1 MNLDDLSLLQQID
14 AQDMLGQIDNLPEQ
28 LATAWQIGQGQTLPR
43 PNADGIRCV
52 VISGMGASAI
62 GADLL
67 AAYAA
72 ETCPVPVIV
81 HRDYGLPA
89 FANGPQ
95 TLVVASSHSGDTEE
109 TLDSFHA
116 ARQRGCLALA
126 IAAGGKLAQQAA
138 SANIPLWKFNH
149 QGQPRAAVGY
159 SFGLLLALFNRLGLI
174 PDPSADLAEAVA
186 AMREQQVNLRAEIPA
201 ALNPA
206 KRYAGQLVGRWVT
219 VFGAGAL
226 APVAR
231 RWKTQIN
238 ELAKAPANFE
248 ILPEADHNTL
258 AGLANPA
265 ELLQSR
271 TLAMFLLAPSDH
283 PRNRLRSEFTRQ
295 VFMLEGSNTD
305 FYMAKG
311 NSKLAHIWTALHFG
325 DYLAY
330 YLAIAYQADPT
341 PVDVLAHL
349 KEMLANS
356 QDSNVS

>member
-28 LATAWQIGQGQTLPR
+28 LATAWQLGQSLPLPPTDAPIER
-43 PNADGIRCV
+43 IV
-52 VISGMGASAI
+52 LSGMGGPAI

-67 AAYAA
+67 AACAA

-89 FANGPQ
+89 FASGPG

-109 TLDSFHA
+109 TLDSFDA
-116 ARQRGCLALA
+116 ALQRGCAALA

-138 SANIPLWKFNH
+138 SANIPLWTFNH

-159 SFGLLLALFNRLGLI
+159 SFGLLLALFSRLGLI
-174 PDPSADLAEAVA
+174 PDPSAGLAEAVA
-186 AMREQQVNLRAEIPA
+186 AMREQQANLRAEIPA

-219 VFGAGAL
+219 VFGSGVL

-248 ILPEADHNTL
+248 FLPEADHNAL

-265 ELLQSR
+265 DLLQSR
-271 TLAMFLLAPSDH
+271 TLAMFLVAPSDH

-305 FYMAKG
+305 FYLAKG

-325 DYLAY
+325 DYLAC
-330 YLAIAYQADPT
+330 YLAIAYQTDPT
-341 PVDVLAHL
+341 PVEALAHL
-349 KEMLANS
+349 KEMLAS
-356 QDSNVS
+356 QP

>member
-1 MNLDDLSLLQQID
+1 MNLDDLSLLSQID
-14 AQDMLGQIDNLPEQ
+14 SHNMLAEINNLPEQ
-28 LATAWQIGQGQTLPR
+28 LATAWQLGQSLPLPPTAAPIER
-43 PNADGIRCV
+43 IV
-52 VISGMGASAI
+52 LSGMGSSAI

-89 FANGPQ
+89 FANGPG
-95 TLVVASSHSGDTEE
+95 TLVVASSHSGNTEE
-109 TLDSFHA
+109 THDSFSA
-116 ARQRGCLALA
+116 ARQRGCAALA
-126 IAAGGKLAQQAA
+126 ITTGGQLAEQAKSA
-138 SANIPLWKFNH
+138 SLPLWQFAH
-149 QGQPRAAVGY
+149 HGPPPTAVSY
-159 SFGLLLALFNRLGLI
+159 SVGLLLALFSRLRLI
-174 PDPSADLAEAVA
+174 PDPSADLSEAVE
-186 AMREQQVNLRAEIPA
+186 AMKTQQTNLRAEISA

-248 ILPEADHNTL
+248 FLPEADHNTL
-258 AGLANPA
+258 AGLTNPA
-265 ELLQSR
+265 DLLQSR

-283 PRNRLRSEFTRQ
+283 PRNRLRSELTRQ

-311 NSKLAHIWTALHFG
+311 NSKLAHICTALHFG

-330 YLAIAYQADPT
+330 YLAIAYQTDPA
-341 PVDVLAHL
+341 PVETLAHL
-349 KEMLANS
+349 QEMLSNTK
-356 QDSNVS
+356 DSNDF

>member
-1 MNLDDLSLLQQID
+1 MNPDDLSLLQQID
-14 AQDMLGQIDNLPEQ
+14 AQNMLAEIDSLPEQ
-28 LATAWQIGQGQTLPR
+28 LAAAWELGQSLPLPPMDAPLER
-43 PNADGIRCV
+43 I
-52 VISGMGASAI
+52 ILSGMGGSAI

-89 FANGPQ
+89 FANGPR

-109 TLDSFHA
+109 TLDSFQA
-116 ARQRGCLALA
+116 ALQRGCAVLAMTT
-126 IAAGGKLAQQAA
+126 GGKLVKQAQ
-138 SANIPLWKFNH
+138 SGGIPLWQFAH
-149 QGQPRAAVGY
+149 RGQPRAAVGNF
-159 SFGLLLALFNRLGLI
+159 FGLLLALFSRLGLI
-174 PDPSADLAEAVA
+174 PNPSADLAGAVES
-186 AMREQQVNLRAEIPA
+186 MRQQQANLRAEIPA

-219 VFGAGAL
+219 IFGAGAL

-248 ILPEADHNTL
+248 FLPEAGHNTL

-265 ELLQSR
+265 DLLQSR
-271 TLAMFLLAPSDH
+271 TLAIFLLAPSDH

-311 NSKLAHIWTALHFG
+311 NSKLAHLWTALHFG

-330 YLAIAYQADPT
+330 YLAIAYQTDPT
-341 PVDVLAHL
+341 PVDALTHL
-349 KEMLANS
+349 KEMLAS
-356 QDSNVS
+356 QP

>member
-1 MNLDDLSLLQQID
+1 MNLDDLSLLSQLDPQNMLAEID
-14 AQDMLGQIDNLPEQ
+14 SLPQQ
-28 LATAWQIGQGQTLPR
+28 LATAWKLGQSLPLPR
-43 PNADGIRCV
+43 TDAPIERIV
-52 VISGMGASAI
+52 LSGMGGSAI

-67 AAYAA
+67 VAYVA

-89 FANGPQ
+89 FASGPG
-95 TLVVASSHSGDTEE
+95 TLVVASSHSGNTEE
-109 TLDSFHA
+109 TLDSFDA
-116 ARQRGCLALA
+116 ARQRGCATLA
-126 IAAGGKLAQQAA
+126 IAAGGKLAQEAA
-138 SANIPLWKFNH
+138 SANIPLWTFRH

-159 SFGLLLALFNRLGLI
+159 SFGLLLALFSRLGLI
-174 PDPSADLAEAVA
+174 PDQAGEVAGAVES
-186 AMREQQVNLRAEIPA
+186 MRQQQANLRAEIPA

-219 VFGAGAL
+219 VFGSGAL

-248 ILPEADHNTL
+248 FLPEADHNTL

-265 ELLQSR
+265 DLLQSR
-271 TLAMFLLAPSDH
+271 TLAMFLVAPSDH

-305 FYMAKG
+305 FYLAKG
-311 NSKLAHIWTALHFG
+311 DSKLAHIWTALHFG

-330 YLAIAYQADPT
+330 YLAIAYQTDPT
-341 PVDVLAHL
+341 PVEALAHL
-349 KEMLANS
+349 KEMLSNTK
-356 QDSNVS
+356 DSNVS

>member
-1 MNLDDLSLLQQID
+1 MNLDDLSLFSQLDSQN
-14 AQDMLGQIDNLPEQ
+14 MLAEIDNLPEQ
-28 LATAWQIGQGQTLPR
+28 LAAAWELGQNLPLPPTSR
-43 PNADGIRCV
+43 PIERIV
-52 VISGMGASAI
+52 LSGMGGSGI
-62 GADLL
+62 SADLL

-89 FANGPQ
+89 FANGPS
-95 TLVVASSHSGDTEE
+95 TLVIASSHAGDDEE
-109 TLDSFHA
+109 TLDSFQT
-116 ARQRGCLALA
+116 ARQRGCATLAVCT
-126 IAAGGKLAQQAA
+126 GGKLAGQA
-138 SANIPLWKFNH
+138 SAAGIPLWQFTH
-149 QGQPRAAVGY
+149 HAAVG
-159 SFGLLLALFNRLGLI
+159 SSLGLLLALFSRLGFI
-174 PDPSADLAEAVA
+174 PHPAADLSEAIA
-186 AMREQQVNLRAEIPA
+186 AMREQQANLRAEIPA

-206 KRYAGQLVGRWVT
+206 KRYAGQLVGRWIT
-219 VFGAGAL
+219 VFGTGVL

-248 ILPEADHNTL
+248 FLPEANHNTL

-265 ELLQSR
+265 DLLQSR
-271 TLAMFLLAPSDH
+271 ALAMFLLAPSDH

-311 NSKLAHIWTALHFG
+311 ASKLAHLCTALHFG

-330 YLAIAYQADPT
+330 YLAMAYQTDPA
-341 PVDVLAHL
+341 PAEALAHL
-349 KEMLANS
+349 KEMLANTNTS
-356 QDSNVS
+356 IP

>member
-1 MNLDDLSLLQQID
+1 MNLDDLSLLSQID
-14 AQDMLGQIDNLPEQ
+14 SQNMLAEIDSLPEQ
-28 LATAWQIGQGQTLPR
+28 LAAAWSLGQSLPLPSTAAPIERIVL
-43 PNADGIRCV
+43 
-52 VISGMGASAI
+52 SGMGGSAI

-89 FANGPQ
+89 FASGPG
-95 TLVVASSHSGDTEE
+95 TLVVASSHSGNTEE
-109 TLDSFHA
+109 TLDSFQDA
-116 ARQRGCLALA
+116 LQRGCAALA
-126 IAAGGKLAQQAA
+126 IATGGELAKQAKSAG
-138 SANIPLWKFNH
+138 IPLWQFAH
-149 QGQPRAAVGY
+149 RGQPRAAVGY

-174 PDPSADLAEAVA
+174 PDPSADLAGAVE
-186 AMREQQVNLRAEIPA
+186 AMRAQQANLRAEIPA

-248 ILPEADHNTL
+248 FLPEADHNAL

-265 ELLQSR
+265 DLLQSR
-271 TLAMFLLAPSDH
+271 TLAMFLLSPSDH
-283 PRNRLRSEFTRQ
+283 PRNRLRSELTRQ

-311 NSKLAHIWTALHFG
+311 NSTLAHLWTTLHFG

-330 YLAIAYQADPT
+330 YLAIAYQTDPT
-341 PVDVLAHL
+341 PVEALAQL
-349 KEMLANS
+349 KEMLAS
-356 QDSNVS
+356 QP

>member
-1 MNLDDLSLLQQID
+1 MPMNLNDLSLFSQLDPQN
-14 AQDMLGQIDNLPEQ
+14 MLAEIENLPEQ
-28 LATAWQIGQGQTLPR
+28 LAAAWELGQNLPLPPTSR
-43 PNADGIRCV
+43 PIERIV
-52 VISGMGASAI
+52 LSGMGGSGI
-62 GADLL
+62 GDDLL

-89 FANGPQ
+89 FANGPS
-95 TLVVASSHSGDTEE
+95 TLVVASSHAEDAEE
-109 TLDSFHA
+109 TLDSFQT
-116 ARQRGCLALA
+116 ARQRGCITLAVC
-126 IAAGGKLAQQAA
+126 AGGKLAGQA
-138 SANIPLWKFNH
+138 SAAGIPLWQFTH
-149 QGQPRAAVGY
+149 HGQPHAAVGY
-159 SFGLLLALFNRLGLI
+159 SFGLLLALFSRLRLI
-174 PDPSADLAEAVA
+174 PHPAADLSEAIA
-186 AMREQQVNLRAEIPA
+186 AMREQQANLRAEIPA

-219 VFGAGAL
+219 VFGTGVL

-248 ILPEADHNTL
+248 FLPEANHNTL

-265 ELLQSR
+265 DLLQSR
-271 TLAMFLLAPSDH
+271 TLAMFLLAPSDQ

-311 NSKLAHIWTALHFG
+311 ASKLAHLCTALHFG

-330 YLAIAYQADPT
+330 YLAMAYQTDPA
-341 PVDVLAHL
+341 PAEALAHL
-349 KEMLANS
+349 KEMLANTDTS
-356 QDSNVS
+356 IS